1 MELDYDVWLA
11 NRNNSATKAISPA
24 DVNLVVERLAAL
36 NQKEYTQLVLGA
48 SDGHLLIGGGLGAY
62 VCTYTQGEQEAYFNL
77 INPHAPTDEEA
88 EEVTVVTGGQAGTF
102 PPAIVVDRSLAEQ
115 AIRYFIRH
123 EQMDPSLIWE
133 ED

>member
-1 MELDYDVWLA
+1 MELDYDVWSA
-11 NRNNSATKAISPA
+11 NRNESVTKTISSF
-24 DVNLVVERLAAL
+24 DINLVVERLTAL

-48 SDGHLLIGGGLGAY
+48 SDGHLMIGGGLGAY

-77 INPHAPTDEEA
+77 INPNVAPEDEADEI
-88 EEVTVVTGGQAGTF
+88 EVVTGGQAGIF
-102 PPAIVVDRSLAEQ
+102 PPAIVVDRQLAEQ
-115 AIRYFIRH
+115 AIQYFVKN